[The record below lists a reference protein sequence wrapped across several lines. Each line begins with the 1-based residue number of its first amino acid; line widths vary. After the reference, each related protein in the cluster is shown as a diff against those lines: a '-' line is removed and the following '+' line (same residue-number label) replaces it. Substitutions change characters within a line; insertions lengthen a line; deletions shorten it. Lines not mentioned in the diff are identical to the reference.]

1 MKKSRKPTLVEE
13 RHFPFECS
21 TSYGVSDD
29 YTALHWHKEL
39 EICYIRQGTGNYLI
53 NGTEYPFSGG
63 DIFLIGNDEIHL
75 CHDDRDLIMQVF
87 MFATEFP
94 NSGYA
99 NPFDYEFLRPFYER
113 TEHFCNKIEKDTAV
127 SGRLTDLLSEMEKEY
142 TTRQN
147 AYDLMIKSLLLEFMA
162 LIVRHYFTGNNKT
175 DPKENLSG
183 SATEKVRD
191 LLGRPLW
198 GACQPRYTGGALFPQ
213 RTVPLQHLQ
222 DLHGQLSD
230 QFSDQPADSCR
241 QGAAHLLREK
251 HSRYLGGVRLRF
263 ALQLQP
269 PIQIPHRPFA
279 PGLPPKLLNRAC
291 LLPPP
296 GWDSPTTPPPERP
309 RAQRR
314 HPTACADHLLETT
327 PRFPP
332 WARPAGRN
340 A

>member
-21 TSYGVSDD
+21 ISYGVSND

-87 MFATEFP
+87 MFAPEFL

-162 LIVRHYFTGNNKT
+162 LIVRHYFTGNKT

-191 LLGRPLW
+191 IITYLDAHYGEPVSLGTLAEHFSLSVPYLCSTFKTFTGSSPINFLINRRILAAKELLTSSEKSILDISEECGFGSLSNFNHLFKSLTGRS
-198 GACQPRYTGGALFPQ
+198 PRDY
-213 RTVPLQHLQ
+213 RR
-222 DLHGQLSD
+222 
-230 QFSDQPADSCR
+230 SC
-241 QGAAHLLREK
+241 
-251 HSRYLGGVRLRF
+251 
-263 ALQLQP
+263 
-269 PIQIPHRPFA
+269 
-279 PGLPPKLLNRAC
+279 
-291 LLPPP
+291 
-296 GWDSPTTPPPERP
+296 
-309 RAQRR
+309 
-314 HPTACADHLLETT
+314 
-327 PRFPP
+327 
-332 WARPAGRN
+332 
-340 A
+340 